1 MSRTLAFSLL
11 AILCLFWTSA
21 CSSRCE
27 QAGAQHCAAK
37 TDEELVYIYGKL
49 EGSRDACVAEYVS
62 EMCVAGRTENK

>member
-1 MSRTLAFSLL
+1 MSRTLAYVFL
-11 AILCLFWTSA
+11 ATLCLFWITA

-37 TDEELVYIYGKL
+37 TDEELIYIYGKV

-62 EMCVAGRTENK
+62 EMCVKSRTEKK